1 MQRTEEIIKDCT
13 QADLR
18 GLLRQQ
24 FQDMRDYA
32 GLYEIIT
39 SPNFESNVLRMIIS
53 MILEKADEET
63 KKNMLADARRDV
75 RRRWDCYYCPPVVLR
90 LCLREISRF
99 SLQVQVYSPDVSKL
113 LIKYFQAVK
122 SSWPVG
128 EHHVWKEP
136 GLRLWRASFTDMY

>member
-63 KKNMLADARRDV
+63 KKNMRPMPAGTSDAGGTATT
-75 RRRWDCYYCPPVVLR
+75 VLQWS
-90 LCLREISRF
+90 CACASARF
-99 SLQVQVYSPDVSKL
+99 
-113 LIKYFQAVK
+113 
-122 SSWPVG
+122 
-128 EHHVWKEP
+128 
-136 GLRLWRASFTDMY
+136 RAFLYRCKCTARM